1 MSLTDWQLGAED
13 VMASR
18 NLVELG
24 LAEFFQKL
32 ENSLVLSAKMYSSSL
47 KVYLLDLKQGERI
60 ACLQNQTS
68 LVSQRSMLQP
78 CRSSPSPCL
87 TFIIAPKN

>member
-18 NLVELG
+18 NRVEFG

-32 ENSLVLSAKMYSSSL
+32 ENSLVLSAKKGNFTIRNSHLAFDYAQ
-47 KVYLLDLKQGERI
+47 V
-60 ACLQNQTS
+60 T
-68 LVSQRSMLQP
+68 
-78 CRSSPSPCL
+78 
-87 TFIIAPKN
+87 

>member
-18 NLVELG
+18 NRGELG

-32 ENSLVLSAKMYSSSL
+32 EHSLVISAKKGNFTIRNSCHLAFDYAQ
-47 KVYLLDLKQGERI
+47 V
-60 ACLQNQTS
+60 T
-68 LVSQRSMLQP
+68 
-78 CRSSPSPCL
+78 
-87 TFIIAPKN
+87 

>member
-1 MSLTDWQLGAED
+1 MSFTDWQSGAED

-32 ENSLVLSAKMYSSSL
+32 ENSLVLSAKMYSSS
-47 KVYLLDLKQGERI
+47 E
-60 ACLQNQTS
+60 S
-68 LVSQRSMLQP
+68 VSFGFKTR
-78 CRSSPSPCL
+78 
-87 TFIIAPKN
+87 

>member
-1 MSLTDWQLGAED
+1 MSFTDWQSGAED

-60 ACLQNQTS
+60 ACLCLQYTDLYLESETVISGMGS
-68 LVSQRSMLQP
+68 LA
-78 CRSSPSPCL
+78 
-87 TFIIAPKN
+87 TTEEF

>member
-1 MSLTDWQLGAED
+1 MSFTDWQSGAED

-60 ACLQNQTS
+60 ACLCLQYTGLYLES
-68 LVSQRSMLQP
+68 ETVISGMGFLV
-78 CRSSPSPCL
+78 
-87 TFIIAPKN
+87 TIEEF

>member
-1 MSLTDWQLGAED
+1 MSLTDWQSGAED

-24 LAEFFQKL
+24 LGAEFFQKL

-60 ACLQNQTS
+60 ACLCLQYTS
-68 LVSQRSMLQP
+68 LYLESETVISGMGSLV
-78 CRSSPSPCL
+78 
-87 TFIIAPKN
+87 TTEEF

>member
-1 MSLTDWQLGAED
+1 MSFTDWQSGAED

-32 ENSLVLSAKMYSSSL
+32 ENSLVLSAKKGNFTIRNSCHLAFDYAQ
-47 KVYLLDLKQGERI
+47 V
-60 ACLQNQTS
+60 T
-68 LVSQRSMLQP
+68 
-78 CRSSPSPCL
+78 
-87 TFIIAPKN
+87 

>member
-18 NLVELG
+18 NRVEFG

-60 ACLQNQTS
+60 ACLC
-68 LVSQRSMLQP
+68 LQYTG
-78 CRSSPSPCL
+78 SYLESE
-87 TFIIAPKN
+87 TFISGMGFLVTTVEF